1 MIILNKYNYSLGNET
16 NFDLI
21 PFDFQTMTNLMTDYN
36 TQKTISMVLSLLD
49 YKIDGFNKLSESNIT
64 LTERLYF
71 QNCFDINILDNL
83 KYTLMKSNMRF
94 ILIDD
99 KDILPYPFFSRL
111 DFTLKS
117 NLDKDKV
124 NNMTTYLISSNIKNK
139 DETIYNLLIN
149 ILDCIMDKYLL
160 NIGVNLNRRIET
172 SGITSDNKIY
182 TLAECQGVILNSPNF
197 SINDAVFILFYIVSI
212 YKGLDKSLNLKFKDF
227 DNIPLSC
234 IYDLWNNNPELD
246 KLIYGYA
253 ISENTTQDDM
263 IQIINF
269 IYNCNMYKNEL
280 HDKLLDLIETLG
292 MDNP

>member
-21 PFDFQTMTNLMTDYN
+21 PFDFQTMTNLMTDYS

-64 LTERLYF
+64 LSERLYF
-71 QNCFDINILDNL
+71 QNCFDIDILDNL

-149 ILDCIMDKYLL
+149 ILDCIMDRYLL

-172 SGITSDNKIY
+172 STITSDNKIY
-182 TLAECQGVILNSPNF
+182 SSAECQGIILNSTNF

-227 DNIPLSC
+227 DNIPLYC
-234 IYDLWNNNPELD
+234 IYDLWSNNPELD
-246 KLIYGYA
+246 KLIYDYA

-269 IYNCNMYKNEL
+269 IYNL
-280 HDKLLDLIETLG
+280 
-292 MDNP
+292 